1 MKCYEKNFYYNSTHN
16 YANYR
21 IYTVLFTIVS
31 NFMLEFKNNEINT
44 SFVSFITIVLLI
56 TVIYTGGVSIH
67 KLYENQTRVNKIV
80 YYKEILDILNEK

>member
-1 MKCYEKNFYYNSTHN
+1 
-16 YANYR
+16 
-21 IYTVLFTIVS
+21 
-31 NFMLEFKNNEINT
+31 MLEFKNNEINT